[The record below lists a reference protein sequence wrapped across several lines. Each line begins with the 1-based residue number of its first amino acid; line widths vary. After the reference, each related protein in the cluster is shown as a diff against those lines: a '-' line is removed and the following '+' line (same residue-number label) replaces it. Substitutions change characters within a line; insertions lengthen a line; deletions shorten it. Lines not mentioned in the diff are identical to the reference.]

1 MKNKFFIVATL
12 LAILSFFAV
21 PYTFAATNV
30 VNDVRNFVKNFN
42 VILFKCT
49 NIEYHKETGKVSK
62 LIFEQIEK

>member
-1 MKNKFFIVATL
+1 MSIKIDLKMITVEKTYPMEL
-12 LAILSFFAV
+12 I
-21 PYTFAATNV
+21 YK
-30 VNDVRNFVKNFN
+30 NDVTNFVKNFN